1 MAIAQKSQTGSSG
14 AQKAEVR
21 NISSAKPGVGP
32 IAPDKIAA
40 RAYEIWQASGRSHGH
55 DQEHWFQAE
64 RELRGTQGS
73 RATSR

>member
-1 MAIAQKSQTGSSG
+1 MATAQKSQTGSSG

-21 NISSAKPGVGP
+21 NITSAKGVGP

-40 RAYEIWQASGRSHGH
+40 RAYEIWQASGRPHGH

-64 RELRGTQGS
+64 RELRGTQGPRS
-73 RATSR
+73 TAR

>member
-1 MAIAQKSQTGSSG
+1 MATVQRSQTASPAAQKG
-14 AQKAEVR
+14 EVR
-21 NISSAKPGVGP
+21 NIASAKPASTVP
-32 IAPDKIAA
+32 QDKIAA

-73 RATSR
+73 RSASR